1 MFGNASVYSSAK
13 NDRPVGPKYSHNAYK
28 IYFFAAEVLTL
39 GWKNFRKLH
48 RNANRF
54 CYFILKINETY
65 KIPLKNHSRL
75 YAAQ

>member
-39 GWKNFRKLH
+39 G
-48 RNANRF
+48 
-54 CYFILKINETY
+54 
-65 KIPLKNHSRL
+65 
-75 YAAQ
+75 